1 MTAADQINKLDRK
14 IKQNETQY
22 DLNRKAAKIFA
33 LSSGNLVKDKYL
45 TGEDPNYKLST
56 VEQAQFDYSPL
67 NKFFNK
73 GLKKEDKR
81 TFEKTKKY

>member
-1 MTAADQINKLDRK
+1 MTVADQINKLDRK

-45 TGEDPNYKLST
+45 IGEDPNYILRT
-56 VEQAQFDYSPL
+56 VEQA
-67 NKFFNK
+67 
-73 GLKKEDKR
+73 
-81 TFEKTKKY
+81 

>member
-45 TGEDPNYKLST
+45 AGEDPNYILST